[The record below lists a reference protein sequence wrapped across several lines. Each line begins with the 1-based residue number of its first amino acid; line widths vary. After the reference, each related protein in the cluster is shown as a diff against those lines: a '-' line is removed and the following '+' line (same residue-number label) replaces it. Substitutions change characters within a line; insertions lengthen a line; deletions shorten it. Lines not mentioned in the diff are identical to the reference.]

1 MTKTEHKMKKGM
13 NLRQKITAMLATT
26 VVALIAIILVVSS
39 NVNLRNITTLCE
51 SYLYDTCISASDTL
65 YESFYGDT
73 ERNDMSVR
81 LEYILNNVGIDT
93 MDSSICYLVD
103 NEGNYLYHKNDEL
116 IGTKILDNPV
126 VQSVLDRYQTE
137 GMITTADVR
146 QSVVDG
152 KEVYIA
158 FMCTV
163 NDWIVV
169 VQADQSDVMAP
180 VTTINS
186 ILIVLGIILLVLSL
200 VIGYLATWKITKP
213 ISVLTKIINDISE
226 LKVNSFHKIP
236 KTHDEIGIMA
246 NAVTNMQG
254 QLSNIVKELND
265 ISGVLVE
272 DSNSLYDITEKVNDA
287 SSDNSATNEELAASM
302 EETSIS
308 TESVNVNIQNMN
320 ESVSV
325 VAEEIQK
332 GATLTGEVM
341 QKTNAIRENT
351 KRASEE
357 TTEVFATIRKDSEE
371 AIIRAKEV
379 EKINSLANAIQDIA
393 EQTNLLSL
401 NASIEAAR
409 AGDAGKGF
417 AVVADEISKL
427 AHQSTNTS
435 QDILVIAEQVNESVE
450 VLTQSLEKAL
460 NFMKE
465 NVMSDYHTF
474 MVSSDEYGEATQS
487 IETFMESANEQIK
500 EIRAGIMAMA
510 DSMNSI
516 NTNINECSIGV
527 NDIAMKTTDVVTLTA
542 ETFERTTNC
551 RDSAEKLREIT
562 SRFQ

>member
-26 VVALIAIILVVSS
+26 VVALIVIILVVSS

-116 IGTKILDNPV
+116 IGTKIQDNPV
-126 VQSVLDRYQTE
+126 VQSVIDRYQTE

-186 ILIVLGIILLVLSL
+186 ILIVLGIILLILSL

-465 NVMSDYHTF
+465 NVMSDYQTF